1 MTVRWA
7 AFPRRHG
14 DTVSDNLK
22 PEYTKPPAISISVLT
37 LLNNRPARSPRRS
50 RPDPFVADTALH
62 LGDAPHPG
70 SALGTLKKP
79 GMGRVAPA
87 SGGAPTSLRQ
97 PAADD
102 RDVWMPS

>member
-14 DTVSDNLK
+14 DTVSDNLM

-37 LLNNRPARSPRRS
+37 LLNNRRTRSHRRS
-50 RPDPFVADTALH
+50 RPGPFVADTALH

-70 SALGTLKKP
+70 SALDTLKSREWY
-79 GMGRVAPA
+79 GLCRRWGCADLLAATGR
-87 SGGAPTSLRQ
+87 G
-97 PAADD
+97 
-102 RDVWMPS
+102 